1 MTEIDNKQI
10 YTDLGLTKTTSTDS
24 KANDELGQAEF
35 LELMTAQLQYQ
46 DPLEPMENGDFIAQM
61 AQFSTVSGIGDLNTA
76 FADMSTA
83 FQSNQALQAS
93 TMVGRNVLI
102 QGDQLSV
109 SEAGDMKLSIELQ
122 DSASEVVVN
131 ITDDRGQLVHRMEL
145 GYQQAG
151 FLNVQWNGLNSDGSR
166 VPPGRYTVSAE
177 AHQGDVVSA
186 VETLI
191 PVQVE
196 SVTLGQ
202 AGQDLTLTVS
212 ELGDI
217 SMSQVRKIM

>member
-1 MTEIDNKQI
+1 
-10 YTDLGLTKTTSTDS
+10 G
-24 KANDELGQAEF
+24 A
-35 LELMTAQLQYQ
+35 
-46 DPLEPMENGDFIAQM
+46 
-61 AQFSTVSGIGDLNTA
+61 
-76 FADMSTA
+76 
-83 FQSNQALQAS
+83 
-93 TMVGRNVLI
+93 
-102 QGDQLSV
+102 
-109 SEAGDMKLSIELQ
+109 
-122 DSASEVVVN
+122 
-131 ITDDRGQLVHRMEL
+131 
-145 GYQQAG
+145 
-151 FLNVQWNGLNSDGSR
+151 R